1 MKYLDYELYK
11 KVCLPDGD
19 VYEESWNKQYEKYL
33 EEFNQLI
40 PRLPKRV
47 YSEYTRR
54 FFHDNVVTSFHT
66 QLIKNKNRCQY
77 NITLEICD
85 NCDINVLHVLTF
97 CDVKS
102 VVSNIKFKET
112 SGYFDWLYSELLPLN
127 NRYLSFEILLYDD
140 SFLYSE
146 FKKLHYLKKRNN
158 NNE

>member
-40 PRLPKRV
+40 PRLPKWF

>member
-1 MKYLDYELYK
+1 MSILDA
-11 KVCLPDGD
+11 
-19 VYEESWNKQYEKYL
+19 
-33 EEFNQLI
+33 
-40 PRLPKRV
+40 
-47 YSEYTRR
+47 
-54 FFHDNVVTSFHT
+54 FFT
-66 QLIKNKNRCQY
+66 I
-77 NITLEICD
+77 I
-85 NCDINVLHVLTF
+85 HVLTF

>member
-1 MKYLDYELYK
+1 MCYCSYL
-11 KVCLPDGD
+11 
-19 VYEESWNKQYEKYL
+19 
-33 EEFNQLI
+33 
-40 PRLPKRV
+40 
-47 YSEYTRR
+47 
-54 FFHDNVVTSFHT
+54 
-66 QLIKNKNRCQY
+66 
-77 NITLEICD
+77 
-85 NCDINVLHVLTF
+85 